1 MQLVCISMIIRNDE
15 QVFFGGGGGRWVG
28 GRVSILGAR
37 ASGVRNVSFSEN
49 VMYVLSG

>member
-1 MQLVCISMIIRNDE
+1 MQLVCISMIIRNDD
-15 QVFFGGGGGRWVG
+15 QVFFLGGGRWVG